1 MKNRKIRKRGERTII
16 KKRKGKEKKKK
27 KAMKD
32 NILSILSNV
41 FSFGESITVKS

>member
-27 KAMKD
+27 KGNERQYSKY
-32 NILSILSNV
+32 
-41 FSFGESITVKS
+41 TK